1 MRIAILDLG
10 TNSTRLFVA
19 DVRDRHVEQLERRT
33 SITRLGQG
41 VDSSGR
47 LAPEAIE
54 RVLAAV
60 AEYKEAIDELD
71 AERVVAVA
79 TSAVRDSAN
88 PDDLLGALRE
98 RFGIEASAI
107 TGDEEARLTFLGAT
121 SGRPADEPTLVIDI
135 GGGSTELVIGRPGH
149 DPDFHVSTQA
159 GSVRQTER
167 HITADPPPA
176 DDVRELRSE
185 VRGIL
190 ESQIPRKV
198 REDVKSGIA
207 VAGTATSL
215 AAIAQELEPYDPERV
230 HGYQLARDE
239 ADRILERLA
248 SVPLGERE
256 RIPGLHPQR
265 APTIVAGAAIL
276 AEATRAFGLDRI
288 EVSEADILQ
297 GAALDCVPDNG

>member
-1 MRIAILDLG
+1 MADPTLY
-10 TNSTRLFVA
+10 LFDGHNLLHA
-19 DVRDRHVEQLERRT
+19 
-33 SITRLGQG
+33 G
-41 VDSSGR
+41 
-47 LAPEAIE
+47 P
-54 RVLAAV
+54 
-60 AEYKEAIDELD
+60 Y
-71 AERVVAVA
+71 
-79 TSAVRDSAN
+79 
-88 PDDLLGALRE
+88 DDL
-98 RFGIEASAI
+98 
-107 TGDEEARLTFLGAT
+107 
-121 SGRPADEPTLVIDI
+121 
-135 GGGSTELVIGRPGH
+135 
-149 DPDFHVSTQA
+149 
-159 GSVRQTER
+159 
-167 HITADPPPA
+167 
-176 DDVRELRSE
+176 RELRSE